1 MRAPGRPL
9 LLGLLLVLSSAGPG
23 WGRAQPRG
31 PAHRQTLLRLLVELV
46 QELKKF
52 HLGEAKKLQVLAEPD
67 FALGRREA
75 AEYGADAEEQRVE
88 IVPRDLR
95 MKDKFLKHLTGAY
108 SLTSHPSLFLSSQS
122 LHGHLLLCSR
132 ASLFQSEVQQTLP
145 QTLPQHSRLHHPCM

>member
-75 AEYGADAEEQRVE
+75 AEYGADAEEQRVGKCLGRVRPSDRWMR
-88 IVPRDLR
+88 VPGRWVR
-95 MKDKFLKHLTGAY
+95 AQGY
-108 SLTSHPSLFLSSQS
+108 SGRGGFRTVDPVGKTMPPAL
-122 LHGHLLLCSR
+122 
-132 ASLFQSEVQQTLP
+132 
-145 QTLPQHSRLHHPCM
+145 